1 MGLVAPFAFAIT
13 VVLFFIRFVLS
24 FRVYFSGN
32 WLGNNGWIIGS
43 PMIAFMAIVSFCL
56 TCYMLLRL
64 NRYTY
69 LILLS
74 LIGIG
79 PLWLVGQKHSLEPR
93 FRVELLGYQ
102 RAVQS
107 GQRYG
112 DQFSEVVDGRKLIY
126 WRWVAWGFDN
136 AYGVIYDPE
145 DRFLGNRDVAPGQ
158 DDGRAFRS
166 ETGGYP
172 NKVTRMEPRLYIV
185 EHS

>member
-1 MGLVAPFAFAIT
+1 MGRVVPFTFAT
-13 VVLFFIRFVLS
+13 SVVLLFIGFVFSL
-24 FRVYFSGN
+24 RVYFPGN

-43 PMIAFMAIVSFCL
+43 PTVALMAIVSFSL

-79 PLWLVGQKHSLEPR
+79 PLWLVDQKHSLEPR
-93 FRVELLGYQ
+93 FRVELPGYQ
-102 RAVQS
+102 QAVHS

-112 DQFSEVVDGRKLIY
+112 DQFSEVVDGRKLTY

-158 DDGRAFRS
+158 DDGRAFKN

-172 NKVTRMEPRLYIV
+172 NKVMRMQPHWYIV